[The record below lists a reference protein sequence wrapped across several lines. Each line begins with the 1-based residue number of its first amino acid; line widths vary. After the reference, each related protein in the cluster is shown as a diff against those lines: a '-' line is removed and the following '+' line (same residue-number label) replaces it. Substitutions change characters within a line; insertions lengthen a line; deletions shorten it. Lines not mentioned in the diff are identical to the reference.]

1 MVLLFIARLIS
12 GTRRTECKKMEMKKK
27 AEISPICLLLLTLL
41 QITTPSLAQNATTTI
56 FPVTTTTTTTITS
69 AADPAALGYSTRP
82 ADVTVA
88 LGEPAVFSCGVPDA
102 SPGLSFTFYGSHGS
116 YTLTCPGGH
125 LEDVPQALYGGC
137 DMKNGESLA
146 VWTLRGASVSDNG
159 TRVVCQQSN
168 TPDTLVAVLHVYDNG
183 ASYAVLIGCAIGAFF
198 GILLVCALSYT
209 MLWRPERCRKCLGA
223 GETEDDMVTI
233 VAKNSKETEN

>member
-1 MVLLFIARLIS
+1 
-12 GTRRTECKKMEMKKK
+12 MEMKKK